1 MKQANRQAGVVSIM
15 VTMIMM
21 IVISLLVLGFA
32 ELSRNE
38 QRSTLDQQLSAQAYY
53 AAESGVNDAREAMNA
68 LITAGQ
74 PVQNKTVCGN
84 QGGYT
89 LSGTVDAA
97 HNVSYTCVLIN
108 VAPATLV
115 YNVGYTSTVI
125 PILSSGGAFGK
136 LTLTWK
142 LPAGTTSGSAAGCY
156 TNAGSLGQFP
166 VATGTGQWNCD
177 YPVVRVDL
185 LNANGASFARA
196 NWNASTATMFFVPFN
211 STTIGN
217 NASMAA
223 HGAAVPAQCN
233 ATTCTANITGLGGT
247 EYYMRVTTLYRTDS
261 QLSISA
267 AGGTTFTGAEATI
280 DSTGKAQDVLRR
292 ILVAVDLTG
301 ANAHKIPSG
310 ALIVEDSVCKRF
322 GVTNGYFG
330 VYDDMS
336 AGGSNIPLCQVQSVG
351 TPKP

>member
-53 AAESGVNDAREAMNA
+53 AAESGVNDAREAMNTMV
-68 LITAGQ
+68 TAGQ
-74 PVQNKTVCGN
+74 PVQSKTVCGN

-89 LSGTVDAA
+89 LNGVVDAT
-97 HNVSYTCVLIN
+97 HNVSYTCVLIDTT
-108 VAPATLV
+108 PSTLV
-115 YNVGYTSTVI
+115 YNVGYTSTVM

-156 TNAGSLGQFP
+156 TNAASLGQFP
-166 VATGTGQWNCD
+166 VASGTGQWSCD

-185 LNANGASFARA
+185 FDAKGPTFARA
-196 NWNASTATMFFVPFN
+196 NWNANTATMFFVPFN
-211 STTIGN
+211 SSSIGN
-217 NASMAA
+217 NAALA
-223 HGAAVPAQCN
+223 DRGASVPAQCN

-247 EYYMRVTTLYRTDS
+247 AYYMRVTTLYRTDS
-261 QLSISA
+261 QLAISA
-267 AGGTTFTGAEATI
+267 VGGTTFTGAEATI

-292 ILVAVDLTG
+292 MLVAVDLTG

-336 AGGSNIPLCQVQSVG
+336 AGGTNIPLCQVQSVG